1 MLITIN
7 PRTRRVANLTPQS
20 AATSFGPDSSF
31 PGASPFFCTSGRP
44 LRLDGMYQGAALFL
58 LCSGPSL
65 RTLDLSLLSG
75 RGICTMAVNNAWLA
89 YRPNFWVGVDS
100 PSQFSDTGW
109 RDPSVLKFVPAA
121 HLDRK
126 LRTFN
131 GTEIV
136 PGTRTPRSCPSVV
149 TFRRHDGYDPATFL
163 DLPVCGWGT
172 MKKTSCALGIRN
184 TRSVM
189 PAALWVAVKLGFTS
203 INLLG
208 CDFNMPP
215 TGPCYGFGQ
224 DKHEGGRASNNRLYS
239 ALNKRL
245 APLVPIL
252 KARGVSIW
260 NANPASGLRCF
271 AHRPYSEM
279 LDRASPYCRTAV
291 PEGGWYK

>member
-7 PRTRRVANLTPQS
+7 PRTRRVVVPTPKL
-20 AATSFGPDSSF
+20 APTSFKPDSLF
-31 PGASPFFCTSGRP
+31 RGDSPFFCTDGRALP
-44 LRLDGMYQGAALFL
+44 LEGMYRGAALFL

-65 RTLDLSLLSG
+65 RTHDLSLLCA
-75 RGICTMAVNNAWLA
+75 RGICTMAVNNAWLVH
-89 YRPNFWVGVDS
+89 RPDFWVGVDS
-100 PSQFSDTGW
+100 PSQFADTGW

-126 LRTFN
+126 LQTFD
-131 GTEIV
+131 GTQIV
-136 PGTRTPRSCPSVV
+136 PSRRTVRECPNVAA
-149 TFRRHDGYDPATFL
+149 FRRHDGYDPLTFF

-172 MKKTSCALGIRN
+172 MKTTSCALGIRN

-189 PAALWVAVKLGFTS
+189 PAAIWIAVKLGFTS

-215 TGPCYGFGQ
+215 TGPCYAFGQ
-224 DKHEGGRASNNRLYS
+224 DKHEGGRASNNRLYN

-271 AHRPYSEM
+271 AHRPFAEM
-279 LDRASPYCRTAV
+279 LGRAAPYCRTAV